1 MRPTP
6 SEAPSFCSQFP
17 ALATKIRMNRKF
29 RKRQSLRF
37 VCCFVRL
44 FVFTHRFLR
53 CFTWN
58 MRRCTRN
65 CLATTKKLMQGGWPH
80 FVFKNNDA
88 MFANLHLLVVRC
100 SYPSIAQLVERWTV
114 VAALKA
120 VIHRSLVQIRLEGIF
135 FL

>member
-17 ALATKIRMNRKF
+17 ALQQKLGWTESSEKDKA
-29 RKRQSLRF
+29 
-37 VCCFVRL
+37 CCFVRL
-44 FVFTHRFLR
+44 FVLTHRFFR

-65 CLATTKKLMQGGWPH
+65 CLATTKKLTQGGWPH
-80 FVFKNNDA
+80 FVFKSKDA